1 MHDTKYTEALLN
13 QVRDQYERFP
23 YPPVWPLAIPRL
35 TQGQGLRFEN
45 AAGGFVV
52 QGATSSGHEGIRI
65 LVAGAGTLEPL
76 VVAQMHPHAKEI
88 VAVDCSNTSVERLN
102 TRLALAGLR
111 GYLLRSLRRRHHHLP
126 RIRVVRADLLTWED
140 GRFDYIVATN
150 VLHHLPEPPKML
162 ARLAG
167 WLAPGGL
174 LRLVTYAH
182 QSRYWVRQTAQWLAL
197 SGVHV
202 DTPGLRRACHR
213 AVARLPIGHPVRSSF
228 RASSERAH
236 PASLV
241 DAYFHACDN
250 PLTPLEWKRACDAC
264 GLRLIGE
271 GQHPCSRSEVLD
283 QLIPEMKS
291 LGVWEKLQVLDDVLE
306 LASNPVLWLRKET
319 ALANESGL
327 PTTPTRLMGM
337 SVPAAGKNVLALD
350 HPAALVLNEP
360 YLLPSQTYFDL
371 RQGVD
376 RAKSLLDTVGI
387 HVEHVIKAMGTEFG
401 PRWTRDQKE
410 VLHGLTLSEYDYFAL
425 QGALQPWG
433 DAQWS
438 EQAGRFGTAV
448 RVVAGNGLVAQHGNL
463 CDQARWLQMVLGPTM
478 AFIPIRITR

>member
-1 MHDTKYTEALLN
+1 
-13 QVRDQYERFP
+13 
-23 YPPVWPLAIPRL
+23 
-35 TQGQGLRFEN
+35 
-45 AAGGFVV
+45 
-52 QGATSSGHEGIRI
+52 
-65 LVAGAGTLEPL
+65 
-76 VVAQMHPHAKEI
+76 
-88 VAVDCSNTSVERLN
+88 
-102 TRLALAGLR
+102 
-111 GYLLRSLRRRHHHLP
+111 
-126 RIRVVRADLLTWED
+126 
-140 GRFDYIVATN
+140 
-150 VLHHLPEPPKML
+150 ML

-283 QLIPEMKS
+283 QLIPEVKP
-291 LGVWEKLQVLDDVLE
+291 LDVWTKLQILDDVLE

-319 ALANESGL
+319 ALANESGFSTK
-327 PTTPTRLMGM
+327 PVRLMGM
-337 SVPAAGKNVLALD
+337 GVPAAGNVLALD
-350 HPAALVLNEP
+350 HPVALVLNQP
-360 YLLPSQTYFDL
+360 YLLPLRTYFDL
-371 RQGVD
+371 RQGVE
-376 RAKSLLDTVGI
+376 RAQTLLDTVGI
-387 HVEHVIKAMGTEFG
+387 RVEHVIRALGTEFG
-401 PRWTRDQKE
+401 PRWSRDQGD
-410 VLHGLTLSEYDYFAL
+410 VLTGLTLSEYDHPAL
-425 QGALQPWG
+425 RGALQPWG

-438 EQAGRFGTAV
+438 EQAARFGTAV
-448 RVVAGNGLVAQHGNL
+448 RVVAGNGWVAPHGNL
-463 CDQARWLQMVLGPTM
+463 GDQARWLQAVLGPTM
-478 AFIPIRITR
+478 AFIPIRVIR